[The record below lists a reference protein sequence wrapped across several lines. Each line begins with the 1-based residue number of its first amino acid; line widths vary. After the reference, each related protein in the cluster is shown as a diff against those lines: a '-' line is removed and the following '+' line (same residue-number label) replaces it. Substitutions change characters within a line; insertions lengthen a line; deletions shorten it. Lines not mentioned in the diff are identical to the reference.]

1 MTRSQFDRG
10 DRGTRDSELAIELAG
25 AQVTVAV
32 TRSARRLRSVAIAV
46 EAGRV
51 KVAAPMAMTDAQLL
65 ALLAKRATWIAGRLG
80 GGVAEVPSRV
90 LRDGDTLPYRGED
103 LALRVSAHS
112 GSRAFVRREGTALAV
127 ELPGSL
133 PGERH
138 PAAVRPSVAAWYRAR
153 AAEVLPGIVHR
164 WAAVSGLVPARVL
177 IRDQKRRWGSCGPD
191 GTIRLNWRLVLFEPH
206 LADYVVVHELAHLR
220 HRHHQAGFWEEVAR
234 LMPDHA
240 ERRRQLTAAGRALVV

>member
-10 DRGTRDSELAIELAG
+10 IRRTRASELAIDLAG
-25 AQVTVAV
+25 APVTVAV

-51 KVAAPMAMTDAQLL
+51 KVAAPMAMTDTQLL
-65 ALLAKRATWIAGRLG
+65 ALLAKRATWITGRLG
-80 GGVAEVPSRV
+80 GVFAEAPSQV
-90 LRDGDTLPYRGED
+90 FRDGDTLPYRGEN
-103 LALRVSAHS
+103 LALRVSVHS
-112 GSRAFVRREGTALAV
+112 GRRAFVGREGTALAV
-127 ELPGSL
+127 ELPESL
-133 PGERH
+133 PGERQ
-138 PAAVRPSVAAWYRAR
+138 PAAVRQAVAAWYRAR

-191 GTIRLNWRLVLFEPH
+191 GTIRLNWRLILFESH
-206 LADYVVVHELAHLR
+206 LAEYVVVHELAHLR

-240 ERRRQLTAAGRALVV
+240 ARRRELTAAGRALVV